1 LKLSDC
7 GFTDVDP
14 SIEAKIDVE
23 ITDYYS
29 LWKKVLKKKAK
40 SYSDVNAGLEK
51 SLFLDVGDLDNKLFD
66 QVYYTPDEA
75 KQVVKEVLTTEKL
88 VKRIPNIRFCNFP
101 KKTPLKDLRSDMLGK
116 YLSINGIVRNIK
128 KTEPFIMVA
137 RFTCGNCDARKDV
150 VQDGFEL
157 SFPDF
162 CECGKTKWV
171 LDRDKSVMMDYQML
185 KLQDSPEG
193 LRGGEAPHE
202 VEVWVSDDLC
212 GKINAG
218 NRITLTG
225 VLKAIPKGKSKIR
238 MQNVFVGD
246 SLSLLEKDFI
256 DIDISDE
263 DVTTILDMSKE
274 KDVYESMVNAI
285 APSIYGHN
293 DVKEAVLLQLFGGV
307 RVLNK
312 DNTYSRGDIHVLLVG
327 DPGVAKSKLLDSVIN
342 LCPRGVKAAG
352 GTSSKAGL
360 TAVAV
365 KDAEGVWTL
374 EAGAIV
380 LADKGELIID
390 EIDKMTAEDRAAL
403 HGAMEQQYLAV
414 TKAGI
419 NTVLSAQCSIL
430 AAANPKSGR
439 FDSTFSVDIAD
450 QIDLPP
456 TLLSRFDLIFCMTD
470 IPQSEEDEKVA
481 EFILETHGTPADPKY
496 SNLLIRKYI
505 GYSKKNIF
513 PVLTPAAN
521 KIIKDY
527 YVEVRGLSGKNGQKA
542 VPLTARQLE
551 ALIRLAKAAAKVRL
565 SNKVTEM
572 DARRAVNIL
581 DSCLRNI
588 AYNPKTGSFDID
600 KIVTKMSSEKRDGM
614 RELREVIKKL
624 QDENGGA
631 GKVSLVM
638 GEMEKR
644 GYDPVKIEQWIET
657 GRLSAEFVF
666 PRNDLIRVFH

>member
-1 LKLSDC
+1 LKLSDA
-7 GFTDVDP
+7 GFIDVDP
-14 SIEAKIDVE
+14 SLEAKIDVE
-23 ITDYYS
+23 TIDYYS
-29 LWKKVLKKKAK
+29 LWKKVLKKKSK
-40 SYSDVNAGLEK
+40 SYLSVNAGLER

-75 KQVVKEVLTTEKL
+75 KRVVKEVLTTEKL
-88 VKRIPNIRFCNFP
+88 VKIVPNIRFINFP
-101 KKTPLKDLRSDMLGK
+101 KKTSLKDLRSDMLGK
-116 YLSINGIVRNIK
+116 YLSISGIVRNIK
-128 KTEPFIMVA
+128 KTEPFIMIA
-137 RFTCGNCDARKDV
+137 RFNCQNCSARKDV
-150 VQDGFEL
+150 PQDGFEL

-162 CECGKTKWV
+162 CDCGKTKWV

-212 GKINAG
+212 GRINAG
-218 NRITLTG
+218 NRVVLNG
-225 VLKAIPKGKSKIR
+225 VLKAIPKGKSKVR
-238 MQNVFVGD
+238 MQNVFIGD
-246 SLSLLEKDFI
+246 SLSLLERDFI

-263 DVTTILDMSKE
+263 DVNEIVLMSQD
-274 KDVYESMVNAI
+274 KDVYNNMVGAI
-285 APSIYGHN
+285 APSIYGHS

-307 RVLNK
+307 RVLNS
-312 DNTYSRGDIHVLLVG
+312 DDTYSRGDIHVLLVG
-327 DPGVAKSKLLDSVIN
+327 DPGVAKSKLLDSVIQ
-342 LCPRGVKAAG
+342 LCPRGVKASG

-365 KDAEGVWTL
+365 KDTEGVWTL
-374 EAGAIV
+374 EAGAVV
-380 LADKGELIID
+380 LADQGELIID
-390 EIDKMTAEDRAAL
+390 EIDKMSPDDRAAL
-403 HGAMEQQYLAV
+403 HGAMEQQEVAV

-419 NTVLSAQCSIL
+419 NTVLQARCSIL

-439 FDSTFSVDIAD
+439 FDSTYSIDLAE

-470 IPQSEEDEKVA
+470 IPESKEDENVA
-481 EFILETHGTPADPKY
+481 EFILQTHGTPVKPKY

-505 GYSKKNIF
+505 GYAKKNVF
-513 PVLTPAAN
+513 PVLSPAAN

-551 ALIRLAKAAAKVRL
+551 ALIRLAKAAARVRL
-565 SNKVTEM
+565 SQKVTEM

-581 DSCLRNI
+581 DSCLRHI

-600 KIVTKMSSEKRDGM
+600 KIATKMSSEKRDGM
-614 RELREVIKKL
+614 RELRSVIKKL

-631 GKVSLVM
+631 IKTTLVM
-638 GEMEKR
+638 EEMEKL
-644 GYDPVKIEQWIET
+644 GYDPIKIEQWIET
-657 GRLSAEFVF
+657 GRMSAEFVF
-666 PRNDLIRVFH
+666 PRNDLIKVFS